1 MKTHTMEQGTPEW
14 LLARCGLLTASTV
27 KQVLTAKTLKVGNND
42 KTRAL
47 AFELAAQRVNQY
59 VEPQF
64 ETFAMARGHVDEVY
78 ARELYN
84 ETTNTE
90 AYEVGFTTEE
100 IAPGVT
106 LGYSPDGL
114 VGEDGL
120 IEIKSRC
127 QKYQMQTIAANI
139 APAEYMLQMQTG
151 MLVTG
156 RKWCDFVSYCGGMPL
171 FIKRVYPDAE
181 MRAAIVAATVA
192 LEDKINELI
201 EAYTENCKG
210 MPVAPRID
218 YNNEIEL

>member
-1 MKTHTMEQGTPEW
+1 
-14 LLARCGLLTASTV
+14 
-27 KQVLTAKTLKVGNND
+27 
-42 KTRAL
+42 
-47 AFELAAQRVNQY
+47 
-59 VEPQF
+59 
-64 ETFAMARGHVDEVY
+64 
-78 ARELYN
+78 LYN

-171 FIKRVYPDAE
+171 FIKRVYPDAD
-181 MRAAIVAATVA
+181 MQAAIVAATVA

-201 EAYTENCKG
+201 AAYTENCKG